1 VNPGMIMTAAL
12 ALSQVL
18 LLAVVAGSIRSMRG
32 LKRRVEQQEQ
42 RHAARLRTLQD
53 DIAALCDGA
62 VGVGDHLYHVERYLH
77 RLSERQDQADM
88 NDPAY
93 QSFDHAVRLVKGGA
107 TVEQIMAECG
117 LARSEAELIMML
129 NRTEKAAC

>member
-1 VNPGMIMTAAL
+1 MIMTAAL

>member
-1 VNPGMIMTAAL
+1 MTAAL

>member
-1 VNPGMIMTAAL
+1 MMTNTVITVVL
-12 ALSQVL
+12 AVSQGF
-18 LLAVVAGSIRSMRG
+18 LLAVAVALVLSLAK
-32 LKRRVEQQEQ
+32 LKRRFSQQES
-42 RHAARLRTLQD
+42 RHNALIRALQD

-88 NDPAY
+88 NDPSY
-93 QSFDHAVRLVKGGA
+93 QSFDHAVRLIKSGA

-117 LARSEAELIMML
+117 LARSEADLIMML
-129 NRTEKAAC
+129 NRTKKTG